1 MSEETSSHRRLA
13 VIVAE
18 QATDKERDALLNWLR
33 RLLEIRASAASAL
46 RKARQAIAATLESNV
61 IWPVVKIIAREAR
74 RIGWDDRSR
83 TARFGLGGAA
93 IGAAI
98 FGGKSAGV
106 AALGTAIGVPLWV
119 VLGTG
124 AAFANVLWEEL
135 ARRRSLQD
143 VDPAEIIIEVR
154 KKSDPRP

>member
-1 MSEETSSHRRLA
+1 MSEDTSSHRQLA

-18 QATDKERDALLNWLR
+18 KATDTEREALLNWLR
-33 RLLEIRASAASAL
+33 RLLEIRASAASMFA
-46 RKARQAIAATLESNV
+46 KARQAIAATLETNV
-61 IWPVVKIIAREAR
+61 IWPVVKIIARETK

-119 VLGTG
+119 VLGAG
-124 AAFANVLWEEL
+124 AAFANMLLEEL
-135 ARRRSLQD
+135 SRRRNLQS
-143 VDPAEIIIEVR
+143 VDPADIIIEVR
-154 KKSDPRP
+154 KKGGDDR